1 MNLKAFR
8 EKALAPFTGRQTR
21 PNPRPNPIQY
31 ERTSFKIAL
40 ARVIIQSRN
49 PGCAERRLALMVY

>member
-8 EKALAPFTGRQTR
+8 EKALAPFTGPQT
-21 PNPRPNPIQY
+21 RPNPIQY

-49 PGCAERRLALMVY
+49 RGCAERRLALMVY

>member
-8 EKALAPFTGRQTR
+8 EKALATFTVRQTR
-21 PNPRPNPIQY
+21 PNPIRY

-49 PGCAERRLALMVY
+49 RGCAERRLALMVY